1 MEDSALMQSI
11 MGLILH
17 SGNTK
22 SDCMEAIQLAK
33 QGEIS
38 AAKEKIE
45 SANQSL
51 TEAHHS
57 QTALLTQE
65 ARGEKVEVSIML
77 IHAQDHLMNSI
88 TFRDL
93 AKEIIEL
100 YERLPGEKHQQ

>member
-1 MEDSALMQSI
+1 MEESVLLQSI

-33 QGEIS
+33 KGEFL
-38 AAKEKIE
+38 AAKDKVKTANE
-45 SANQSL
+45 SL
-51 TEAHHS
+51 VKAHHS

-65 ARGEKVEVSIML
+65 ARGEKVEVTMML

-93 AKEIIEL
+93 AIEVIEL
-100 YERLPGEKHQQ
+100 YERVRGE

>member
-1 MEDSALMQSI
+1 MEESELMQAI

-17 SGNTK
+17 SGTTK

-33 QGEIS
+33 KGDIQS
-38 AAKEKIE
+38 AKEKIE
-45 SANQSL
+45 LANQSL
-51 TEAHHS
+51 VEAHHS

-65 ARGEKVEVSIML
+65 ARGEKVEVSMML

-93 AKEIIEL
+93 AKEMIEL
-100 YERLPGEKHQQ
+100 YERLGKE

>member
-1 MEDSALMQSI
+1 MEDTALMQSI

-22 SDCMEAIQLAK
+22 SECMEAIQLAK
-33 QGEIS
+33 KGEIS

-45 SANQSL
+45 LANQSL
-51 TEAHHS
+51 VEAHHS

-65 ARGEKVEVSIML
+65 ARGEKVEVSILL

-93 AKEIIEL
+93 AKEMIDL
-100 YERLPGEKHQQ
+100 YERLPGGKHQQ

>member
-1 MEDSALMQSI
+1 MEESVLMQSI

-33 QGEIS
+33 KGEFL
-38 AAKEKIE
+38 AAKDKVETANE
-45 SANQSL
+45 SL
-51 TEAHHS
+51 VKAHHS

-65 ARGEKVEVSIML
+65 ARGEKVEVTMML

-93 AKEIIEL
+93 AVEIIEL
-100 YERLPGEKHQQ
+100 YERVLGE